1 MKYRMKAA
9 LLAICVSACSAFGFS
24 VYAEGSHA
32 TAAVSDQK
40 AGAGVN
46 HSAEKKEGG
55 EAHDLFPISGKTLSA
70 FDFSVGGVS
79 LGDSISSLSSRGTAE
94 R

>member
-32 TAAVSDQK
+32 AAAVLIRRQGP
-40 AGAGVN
+40 A
-46 HSAEKKEGG
+46 
-55 EAHDLFPISGKTLSA
+55 
-70 FDFSVGGVS
+70 
-79 LGDSISSLSSRGTAE
+79 
-94 R
+94 